1 MTTDTQSILR
11 RIVGIMLPAAALGL
25 FINGSVLAQEPSSS
39 IFEEIVVT
47 AQKREQNIMD
57 VPVAVSAVTGAQ
69 MVDAGIKDMADLQQN
84 VPNLIVSG
92 SQTTTTSTF
101 SIRGISS
108 TSNNFGVESSVGLYV
123 DGVYRSRQSSM
134 INDLVDVEAVEVLRG
149 PQGTLFGKNTPAGA
163 LSVRTVAPSHETDG
177 FLDVTAG
184 DFNLLKFSAAAN
196 IPLGDNTAMRG
207 TLFYSERDGYVDD
220 YQASPGT
227 GEVTRTKNVYND
239 RNRVGGRLQFLY
251 EPSDDFNMR
260 IIADYSEIDE
270 ICCAAV
276 TLIDGIYSRASL
288 AAVPQPGSDAA
299 LLQFG
304 GTVFTDYPYPQ
315 PFLDALAGL
324 PGTIVTGVGV
334 DDHIASMNFLPV
346 SQNDDSGLSVEFNK
360 TFSSGKT
367 LTSISAFRSFNS
379 YDNSDVD
386 FSNVDLVTRVNEADQ
401 SSFSQEFRFAG
412 EFGDGSY
419 FTLGAYYFGQEID
432 QSTDTIGTPF
442 LQAYLSGNPSIVD
455 AGDLVNGVA
464 ALAGPPYMPAGVA
477 FLPDI
482 WSNDA
487 IVQDQDGWAV
497 FGQVDFALGDD
508 FILTLGARYTDET
521 KKIDAVFTQNTPNGL
536 VPDFGALGLA
546 GCQIFAL
553 DPACGPFNPFD
564 PATFAAFVPFF
575 ADGWGAYGFPP
586 LAPRTDLDEEL
597 SDDQVTGTAKLT
609 WFASED
615 SMFYLSFATGYK
627 SGGTN
632 TERIPAAFDS
642 VFGPEDSTSIEIGFK
657 GDLGPVRVALTVYD
671 TEFEDF
677 QAQTFTG
684 SGFNLQNAGTIDNTG
699 VELELLWRISDTFEI
714 QFIGSHNE
722 VDFASFD
729 AGTCWD
735 AYTFHTGIPDPGLPD
750 DFNPVLDSEICS
762 KTGQAQAYNPEDRIF
777 VAMQKEFNLSANT
790 TLFLRGEYSSYSKQ
804 LTDGDLDPFTEQ
816 SSFEIVNARVG
827 VNFGKIN
834 SSLTLWGRNIADER
848 YYTGSSDAPVQ
859 VGRMHAYPAEPATY
873 GLTYRM
879 GFD

>member
-1 MTTDTQSILR
+1 MTREAQLVLR
-11 RIVGIMLPAAALGL
+11 RIAGVSLPAAVLGL
-25 FINGSVLAQEPSSS
+25 FINGSVLAQEGSSS
-39 IFEEIVVT
+39 VFEEIVVT
-47 AQKREQNIMD
+47 AQKRAQNIMD
-57 VPVAVSAVTGAQ
+57 VPVAVSAVTGGQ

-92 SQTTTTSTF
+92 SQTATTSTF

-134 INDLVDVEAVEVLRG
+134 INDLIDIEAVEVLRG

-163 LSVRTVAPSHETDG
+163 LSVRTVAPSHDRDA
-177 FLDVTAG
+177 FVDVTAG
-184 DFNLLKFSAAAN
+184 DFGLIKFSGAAN
-196 IPLGDNTAMRG
+196 FSLSDNLAMRG
-207 TLFYSERDGYVDD
+207 TIFYTQRDGYVDD
-220 YQASPGT
+220 FALG
-227 GEVTRTKNVYND
+227 KNVYND
-239 RNRVGGRLQFLY
+239 RDRVGGRLQFLY
-251 EPSDDFNMR
+251 EPSDDFSMR

-276 TLIDGIYSRASL
+276 TLVDGLYSRASL
-288 AAVPQPGSDAA
+288 AGVPQTGSDAA
-299 LLQFG
+299 LLLFG

-315 PFLDALAGL
+315 PFLDALAPL
-324 PGTIVTGVGV
+324 PGTIVTGIGV
-334 DDHIASMNFLPV
+334 EDYIASMNFLPV
-346 SQNDDSGLSVEFNK
+346 SQNEDSGLSVEFNK
-360 TFSSGKT
+360 TFSSGNT
-367 LTSISAFRSFNS
+367 LTSISAFRSFDT

-386 FSNVDLVTRVNEADQ
+386 FSNVDLVTRVNSADQ

-412 EFGDGSY
+412 EFGTGSH
-419 FTLGAYYFGQEID
+419 FVVGAYYFGQEIK
-432 QSTDTIGTPF
+432 QSTDTIGTPI
-442 LQAYLSGNPSIVD
+442 LQAYLSANPSVVN
-455 AGDLVNGVA
+455 ARDLVNGVA

-477 FLPDI
+477 FLPGI

-487 IVQDQDGWAV
+487 ILQDQDGWAV
-497 FGQVDFALGDD
+497 FGQVDFAMGDD

-521 KKIDAVFTQNTPNGL
+521 KRIDAAFTQNTPNGL
-536 VPDFGALGLA
+536 VPDFDALGLA

-553 DPACGPFNPFD
+553 DPACGPFNPID

-575 ADGWGAYGFPP
+575 TDGWGAYGFPP
-586 LAPRTDLDEEL
+586 LAPRTDLDEQL

-609 WFASED
+609 WFASD
-615 SMFYLSFATGYK
+615 SSMFYLSYATGFK

-642 VFGPEDSTSIEIGFK
+642 VFGPESSTSIEIGFK

-684 SGFNLQNAGTIDNTG
+684 TGFNLQNAGTIDNTG
-699 VELELLWRISDTFEI
+699 IEVELLWRITDTFEA
-714 QFIGSHNE
+714 QFIASRNE
-722 VDFASFD
+722 VEFASFE

-735 AYTFHTGIPDPGLPD
+735 AYVFHTGIQDPGLPD
-750 DFNPVLDSEICS
+750 DFNPVLDAQICS
-762 KTGQAQAYNPEDRIF
+762 KTGQAQAYNPEDRYF
-777 VAMQKEFNLSANT
+777 VSLQKEFNLSANT
-790 TLFLRGEYSSYSKQ
+790 ALFLRAEYSSYSEQ
-804 LTDGDLDPFTEQ
+804 LTDGDLDPFTRQ
-816 SSFEIVNARVG
+816 GAFELVNARVG
-827 VNFGKIN
+827 LNFGKSN
-834 SSLTLWGRNIADER
+834 SSLTLWGRNITDER
-848 YYTGSSDAPVQ
+848 YFTGSSDAPVQ

-873 GLTYRM
+873 GVTFRM